1 MEQLELLYTAGKN
14 VKLLRQII
22 WQFFYKLKIHL
33 TILPSYSIHI
43 YLPKRNKNIFPQ
55 IESVQ
60 MPIEK
65 WVDKEIVVQPYIRI
79 LLSVEMNYWYMQQHE
94 SISKNAVKVR
104 QKVHIINIWFHLYKT

>member
-14 VKLLRQII
+14 VKLVRQII
-22 WQFFYKLKIHL
+22 CQFLYKLKIRL
-33 TILPSYSIHI
+33 TMFPSYSIHT

-65 WVDKEIVVQPYIRI
+65 WMDKEIVVQPCIRI
-79 LLSVEMNYWYMQQHE
+79 LLSVDMNYWYTQQHE

-104 QKVHIINIWFHLYKT
+104 QKVHIINTWFNLYKT